1 MKNTLEKIRRNAR
14 DLGLAGLI
22 GVGSVLMTG
31 CETPQDRL
39 ITGILLGGMAPYS
52 ASPQAGQS
60 ANFIGG
66 AMVSSANAELSRS
79 QVNVNVGVDGQ
90 QDSRNSEIKQ
100 EQQNEI
106 FYNGGDGIK
115 VFYDNS
121 IGEVWLFSCGDIHK
135 RDYKKTFYDGEKISV
150 AMDVKKKILY
160 RGFLRLRLFSE
171 DNNLIEENYEQSNEA
186 IKLFYFNYSPYQ
198 LKFGKYTAAFY
209 KNADDRPDSIGRLVG
224 KINFEIR
231 RENEEK

>member
-106 FYNGGDGIK
+106 F
-115 VFYDNS
+115 
-121 IGEVWLFSCGDIHK
+121 L
-135 RDYKKTFYDGEKISV
+135 
-150 AMDVKKKILY
+150 
-160 RGFLRLRLFSE
+160 
-171 DNNLIEENYEQSNEA
+171 
-186 IKLFYFNYSPYQ
+186 
-198 LKFGKYTAAFY
+198 
-209 KNADDRPDSIGRLVG
+209 
-224 KINFEIR
+224 
-231 RENEEK
+231 